1 MIEFGKLGRCVV
13 EGCFDGGSMTSD
25 GEVMLLGATDRK
37 LGLLQ
42 AAARCI
48 AVPRNPLL
56 TAHEHRG
63 DDATGI
69 GPAGQQL
76 QLAQCRHLCAGHAPV
91 AHALVWC
98 SGALAFAVGTAHAQV
113 RSQITQVNPPVD
125 RSLLG
130 LRARQADVVSVQAA
144 GQGKRPATRDKRN
157 HRFRRKA
164 IGLQCCFS
172 LHLCSRF

>member
-56 TAHEHRG
+56 TAHERRG
-63 DDATGI
+63 DYATGI

-91 AHALVWC
+91 THALVWC

-125 RSLLG
+125 RSLLSAFSPPQC
-130 LRARQADVVSVQAA
+130 RSQTIR
-144 GQGKRPATRDKRN
+144 
-157 HRFRRKA
+157 RRKKPWKSCA
-164 IGLQCCFS
+164 PPPKAPQCRQVAKAG
-172 LHLCSRF
+172 HRPT

>member
-13 EGCFDGGSMTSD
+13 EGCFNGGSMTSD

-42 AAARCI
+42 AAARYI
-48 AVPRNPLL
+48 AVPCNPLL
-56 TAHEHRG
+56 TAHERRG

-98 SGALAFAVGTAHAQV
+98 SGALAFTVGTAHAQV

-125 RSLLG
+125 RSLLSASSPLNAG
-130 LRARQADVVSVQAA
+130 HRRFGAGISHGKAALHRPKHPSAAKSQRQAT
-144 GQGKRPATRDKRN
+144 GRHG
-157 HRFRRKA
+157 
-164 IGLQCCFS
+164 G
-172 LHLCSRF
+172 